1 MIKFNLKS
9 EKVFNREFLSY
20 YLNCKL
26 LIDLIER
33 DKIGAIQGNITI
45 PIIKSLLI
53 SVPPIDKQKEIADNI
68 SSIRQ
73 QAQLLKNKTK
83 EAMEV
88 ANREI
93 EQLLIGS

>member
-9 EKVFNREFLSY
+9 DTALNREFLSY

-45 PIIKSLLI
+45 PIIKSLLVP
-53 SVPPIDKQKEIADNI
+53 VPPLDKQKEIANHITD
-68 SSIRQ
+68 IRNKAQ
-73 QAQLLKNKTK
+73 QLKDKTK
-83 EAMEV
+83 ELLKKASE
-88 ANREI
+88 EI
-93 EQLLIGS
+93 EEILLG

>member
-9 EKVFNREFLSY
+9 DTVFNKEFLSY

-45 PIIKSLLI
+45 PIIRSLLVP
-53 SVPPIDKQKEIADNI
+53 VPPLDKQKEIADNI
-68 SSIRQ
+68 TAIRQ
-73 QAQLLKNKTK
+73 QAQKLKDKTK
-83 EAMEV
+83 EALKKASE
-88 ANREI
+88 EI
-93 EQLLIGS
+93 ENILLK